1 VAFVGLALLFIVLK
15 ALDVG
20 FMAKIDWIWIC
31 VPLGAAVAWWAFAD
45 KFGYTQ
51 RKAME
56 EMETKKEAR
65 RQRQLEAMG
74 RGDANKKKR

>member
-1 VAFVGLALLFIVLK
+1 MAFIGLALLFIVLK

-31 VPLGAAVAWWAFAD
+31 APLGAAVAWWSFAD

-56 EMETKKEAR
+56 AMDARKEER
-65 RQRQLEAMG
+65 RQRQLQAMG
-74 RGDANKKKR
+74 RGEAKKKR